1 MSAVVLRGSVVA
13 TGPGGARRQ
22 SWGARVVTMIIAGV
36 SAAIATFSA
45 WTARRSARTARQALA
60 ETRRNNQV
68 AQAQRARED
77 SAKAFDDAMRLIE
90 SLGRDLPLAPQ
101 RVEPMRDALR
111 SSAQA
116 AGMVTPLIRELIVA
130 DTPLP
135 QSRMEEVKAYLL
147 GRIAYWEWEIE
158 RRKGLRELTE

>member
-1 MSAVVLRGSVVA
+1 M
-13 TGPGGARRQ
+13 
-22 SWGARVVTMIIAGV
+22 GARVVTMIIAGV
-36 SAAIATFSA
+36 SAAIAAFSA
-45 WTARRSARTARQALA
+45 WTARRSAHTARQALA

-77 SAKAFDDAMRLIE
+77 SAKAFEDAVRLIE

-116 AGMVTPLIRELIVA
+116 AGTVTPVIRELILA
-130 DTPLP
+130 DAPLP
-135 QSRMEEVKAYLL
+135 QSRIDEVKAHLL
-147 GRIAYWEWEIE
+147 SRIAYWDSEIE
-158 RRKGLRELTE
+158 RRKGPRELTERGGT